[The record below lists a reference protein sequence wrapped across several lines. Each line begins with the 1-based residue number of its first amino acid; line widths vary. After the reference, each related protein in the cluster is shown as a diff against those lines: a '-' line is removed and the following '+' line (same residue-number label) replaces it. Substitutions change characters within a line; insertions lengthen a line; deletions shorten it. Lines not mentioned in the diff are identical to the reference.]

1 MSFRGFVLLGGSAAL
16 LGLAAC
22 SSSTAAV
29 PVEYLEASA
38 LDRHE
43 IGVRERQDV
52 LEVALNPADTSL
64 PRAERLRID
73 AFLQDYRSVG
83 HGPLKVSLPTS
94 SANPQLAVAAA
105 SDIREMAFASGIE
118 YAEIEGGS
126 AGEGNGT
133 SQIVLSFTRYD
144 AIAPECETFATLD
157 FASTRLNNDL
167 PTLGCSVRTNMAA
180 MIADPADL
188 LGQRQ
193 LEPGDTERRQITL
206 ELWRSG
212 AATGS
217 ERNEGES
224 GTVSDAVQTSN

>member
-1 MSFRGFVLLGGSAAL
+1 MSFRGFALLGGSVAL
-16 LGLAAC
+16 IGFAAC
-22 SSSTAAV
+22 SSSPAV
-29 PVEYLEASA
+29 PVEYVETSA

-52 LEVALNPADTSL
+52 LELTLNPADTSL

-73 AFLQDYRSVG
+73 AFLRDYRDYG
-83 HGPLKVSLPTS
+83 HGPLKVSLPAS

-118 YAEIEGGS
+118 YAEIDGGS
-126 AGEGNGT
+126 APSGSGT
-133 SQIVLSFTRYD
+133 AQIVLSFSRYD
-144 AIAPECETFATLD
+144 AIAPECESLATID
-157 FASTRLNNDL
+157 FASIRLNNDL

-188 LGQRQ
+188 LGERP
-193 LEPGDTERRQITL
+193 LDPGDAERRQVTL
-206 ELWRSG
+206 ELWRNG
-212 AATGS
+212 AATAS

-224 GTVSDAVQTSN
+224 GAVSDAVQTSN